1 MNKSE
6 LVSSITA
13 KSGLS
18 KADAKKAVD
27 ACVESIVEALKGGD
41 KVSLVGFG
49 TFAVIERPARQGMN
63 PLTKKPISIA
73 AKKVAKFKAG
83 SETML
88 STNLFVPNN
97 EGDAIAPPFLLP
109 IPYFTTS
116 FFPFT
121 MFKT

>member
-6 LVSSITA
+6 LVSSIAA

-49 TFAVIERPARQGMN
+49 TFVVIERPARQGMN

-83 SETML
+83 SEID
-88 STNLFVPNN
+88 N
-97 EGDAIAPPFLLP
+97 AIN
-109 IPYFTTS
+109 
-116 FFPFT
+116 
-121 MFKT
+121 